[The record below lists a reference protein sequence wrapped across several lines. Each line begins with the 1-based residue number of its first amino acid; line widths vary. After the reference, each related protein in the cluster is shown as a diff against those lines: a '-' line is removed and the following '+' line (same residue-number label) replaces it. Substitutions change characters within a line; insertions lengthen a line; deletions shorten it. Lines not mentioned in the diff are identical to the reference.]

1 MTTESVLLRLCL
13 IALYALWAIAIV
25 RGLAECVGMVRR
37 RRSTRR
43 FAPDW
48 WVLLPFFVA
57 LALIASDL
65 ARKAA
70 PGGFLLG
77 GIPNPFGD
85 TATFAFGLFFL
96 IGETGLI
103 WGVGLFLLVSIP
115 IVQAFRSRAFYWH
128 LYFYGVLG
136 ILAMPFGTL
145 AMEVSLEFVSQMA
158 VTYSTGDERVRFTD
172 RYHLEDKPACT
183 LAIMR
188 SIGLQTFNVHP
199 DHYDYRDYPDY
210 EVALIQIWLENTIGA
225 ATLDIPQA
233 FGCGF
238 SQLDY
243 DRDDFPMAM
252 TIVLY
257 RIFVSL
263 VVLGMILR
271 PFRVRPVPR
280 AG

>member
-1 MTTESVLLRLCL
+1 MTTESALLRLCL
-13 IALYALWAIAIV
+13 IALYALWAIAIA
-25 RGLAECVGMVRR
+25 RGLAECVGMIGRL
-37 RRSTRR
+37 RSTRR

-57 LALIASDL
+57 IALIASDL
-65 ARKAA
+65 TRKAA

-77 GIPNPFGD
+77 HIPNPFGD

-115 IVQAFRSRAFYWH
+115 IIHAFRSRTFYWH

-158 VTYSTGDERVRFTD
+158 VTYSTGDDRVLFTD

-188 SIGLQTFNVHP
+188 GVGLQTFTVHP
-199 DHYDYRDYPDY
+199 DHYDYRDYPDD

-238 SQLDY
+238 SQIDY

-271 PFRVRPVPR
+271 PFRARPVPR